1 MRRKEKEKMKATTK
15 TDALNKLLRIDETK
29 KANERAK
36 TRAMNE
42 IKMRSTA
49 PEEVAKRAV
58 EAHAAQCSEYKADED
73 FRALPKP
80 RRDWAKEAK
89 KWAEDQAR
97 LGLDLGG
104 DYSGDTSQSIRWGD
118 CSLARTATCYGDK
131 YSRSCKFSKTDA
143 EHIVQLCVDDVVRLD
158 GWRPI
163 AERSAIEG
171 LPVIGKQNDGR
182 FVWIK
187 AGKGK
192 SIESESGWIG
202 CVDGTIYHSKKSAE
216 DAQAGAK
223 RKAKRVERERW
234 EAKNARVIERRARLV
249 SRLCGGI
256 TATIADARA
265 MGYCE
270 PGIESFQAKHG
281 IGDSASLPALV
292 RTGNRDAIRLALKL
306 ARRVSV
312 KVQKQ
317 ATA

>member
-1 MRRKEKEKMKATTK
+1 MKLKTK
-15 TDALNKLLRIDETK
+15 IDALNKLLKIEEAK
-29 KANERAK
+29 EKAERAK
-36 TRAMNE
+36 SWTMIGIER
-42 IKMRSTA
+42 RSTS
-49 PEEVAKRAV
+49 PEEIAKRAIA
-58 EAHAAQCSEYKADED
+58 AHAAQCDEYKADED

-80 RRDWAKEAK
+80 RREWAKEAK

-97 LGLDLGG
+97 HGFDLGG
-104 DYSGDTSQSIRWGD
+104 DYSGNTSQSICWGD
-118 CSLARTATCYGDK
+118 SSRAYTIKCYGEK
-131 YSRSCKFSKTDA
+131 YSRSCKYYKMDA
-143 EHIVQLCVDDVVRLD
+143 EHIVQLCVEDVVRLD
-158 GWRPI
+158 GWRQI

-187 AGKGK
+187 AGRGK

-202 CVDGTIYHSKKSAE
+202 CVNGTIFHSKKSAE

-223 RKAKRVERERW
+223 RKAQRAEREQW
-234 EAKNARVIERRARLV
+234 EAKNARAIERRARLV

-256 TATIADARA
+256 MATIADARA

-281 IGDSASLPALV
+281 IGDAASLPALV
-292 RTGNRDAIRLALKL
+292 RTGNPDAIRLALKL

-312 KVQKQ
+312 KAQKQ

>member
-1 MRRKEKEKMKATTK
+1 MKLKTK
-15 TDALNKLLRIDETK
+15 IDALQKLIAAETAKAEASKKVVFATGTLRETWADDE
-29 KANERAK
+29 RI
-36 TRAMNE
+36 TRAALSA
-42 IKMRSTA
+42 RVA
-49 PEEVAKRAV
+49 VREEWRANG
-58 EAHAAQCSEYKADED
+58 AWL
-73 FRALPKP
+73 ALDKP
-80 RRDWAKEAK
+80 RRTWAAETK

-97 LGLDLGG
+97 HGLDLGG
-104 DYSGDTSQSIRWGD
+104 DYSGDTSQSIRWAD

-143 EHIVQLCVDDVVRLD
+143 EHIVQLCVEDVVRLD

-292 RTGNRDAIRLALKL
+292 RTGNPDAIRLALKL

-312 KVQKQ
+312 KAQKQ

>member
-1 MRRKEKEKMKATTK
+1 MKATTK
-15 TDALNKLLRIDETK
+15 TDALTKLLRIEETK
-29 KANERAK
+29 KASAMAK
-36 TRAMNE
+36 SLAMNGIE
-42 IKMRSTA
+42 IRATA

-58 EAHAAQCSEYKADED
+58 DAHAAQCNNYEADKD

-80 RRDWAKEAK
+80 RRDWADETK
-89 KWAEDQAR
+89 KWIEKNAR
-97 LGLDLGG
+97 LAFDLGG

-118 CSLARTATCYGDK
+118 CSLARTATWYGEK

-158 GWRPI
+158 GWRAI
-163 AERSAIEG
+163 AERSAGEG
-171 LPVIGKQNDGR
+171 LPVIGRRNDGR
-182 FVWIK
+182 FVWVK

-192 SIESESGWIG
+192 SIESESGWIC

-223 RKAKRVERERW
+223 RKVQRAERERW

-256 TATIADARA
+256 MATIADARA

-281 IGDSASLPALV
+281 IGDAASLPALV
-292 RTGNRDAIRLALKL
+292 RTGNPDAIRLALKL

-312 KVQKQ
+312 KAQKQ
-317 ATA
+317 ATAQVTA

>member
-1 MRRKEKEKMKATTK
+1 MKTTTK
-15 TDALNKLLRIDETK
+15 NDALTKLLRTEETK
-29 KANERAK
+29 KASERAK
-36 TRAMNE
+36 SRAMNGIE
-42 IKMRSTA
+42 MRSAT

-58 EAHAAQCSEYKADED
+58 EAHAAHCAAEQAAAD

-89 KWAEDQAR
+89 KWAEDQACH
-97 LGLDLGG
+97 GFDLGG
-104 DYSGDTSQSIRWGD
+104 DYSGDTSRSIRWAD
-118 CSLARTATCYGDK
+118 CSLARTATGYGDK

-143 EHIVQLCVDDVVRLD
+143 EHIVQLCVEDVVRLD
-158 GWRPI
+158 GCRLI
-163 AERSAIEG
+163 AERSAGEG
-171 LPVIGKQNDGR
+171 LPVIGKRDDGR
-182 FVWIK
+182 FIWIK

-202 CVDGTIYHSKKSAE
+202 CVGGTIYHSKKSAE

-223 RKAKRVERERW
+223 RKAQRAERERW
-234 EAKNARVIERRARLV
+234 ETKNARVIERRARLV
-249 SRLCGGI
+249 SRLCGGLV
-256 TATIADARA
+256 ATIADARA

-281 IGDSASLPALV
+281 IGDAASLPALV
-292 RTGNRDAIRLALKL
+292 RTGNPDAIRLALKL

-312 KVQKQ
+312 KAQKR